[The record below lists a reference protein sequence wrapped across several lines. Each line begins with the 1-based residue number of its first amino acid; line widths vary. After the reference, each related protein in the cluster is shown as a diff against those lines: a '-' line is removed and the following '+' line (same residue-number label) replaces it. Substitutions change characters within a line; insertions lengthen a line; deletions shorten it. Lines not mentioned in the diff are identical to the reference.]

1 MLEQFIS
8 HIRTKKLL
16 DTDKQ
21 YLLAISGGIDSVGLA
36 RLLKKSA
43 IPFRMAHCNFGLRG
57 EESDGD
63 ELFVRELAQELGVEI
78 SVKRFETK
86 VYASEK
92 GVSTQMAAR
101 DLRYT
106 WFEQLLEEFDL
117 DGVVVA
123 HHADDQLETVLLNL
137 FRGTGIEGIYGMS
150 EIRDYIIRPLLPFS
164 RDDIENFAVKERFD
178 WREDSSNSE
187 SNYKRNFLRN
197 EVLPLIKRHDE
208 AFEGNLRQS
217 FDRLKDTGKAFFHL
231 FDAWKKDHVK
241 TDGEIQFLE
250 KDGLKQ
256 VPGRKS
262 LLYYWLRDYGFNN
275 AQVYDIL
282 DVLWCGEVGQ
292 RFESEL
298 FMVNV
303 DREYLILGK
312 KVKDFEEVLL
322 EKTDLELSFT
332 EKVYD
337 ILVLPA
343 DSSLDIRSENA
354 MLDRDSIKFPLLLRR
369 WKEGDRFRPL
379 GMRKFKKIS
388 DFLIDLKVPVII
400 KKDVK
405 VLCDADGEVVW
416 VLGYRVDDRFK
427 ITPVTKEVMYFKLK

>member
-86 VYASEK
+86 VHASEK

-101 DLRYT
+101 YLRYN

-137 FRGTGIEGIYGMS
+137 LRGTGIEGIYGMS

-187 SNYKRNFLRN
+187 STYKRNFLRN
-197 EVLPLIKRHDE
+197 EVLPLIKRHDVS
-208 AFEGNLRQS
+208 FEGNLRQS

-231 FDAWKKDHVK
+231 FDAWKKVHVK
-241 TDGEIQFLE
+241 MDGEIQFLE

-275 AQVYDIL
+275 AQVDDIL

-322 EKTDLELSFT
+322 EKTDLELSFA

-337 ILVLPA
+337 ILILPIG
-343 DSSLDIRSENA
+343 SSLDIRSENA
-354 MLDRDSIKFPLLLRR
+354 MLDRDSLKFPLLLRKWR
-369 WKEGDRFRPL
+369 EGDRFRPL

-388 DFLIDLKVPVII
+388 DFLIDLKVPMII